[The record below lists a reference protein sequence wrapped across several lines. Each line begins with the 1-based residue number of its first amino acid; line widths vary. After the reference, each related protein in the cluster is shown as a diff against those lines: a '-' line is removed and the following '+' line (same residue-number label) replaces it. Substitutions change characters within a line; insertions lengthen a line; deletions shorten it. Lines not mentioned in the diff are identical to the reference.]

1 MLFVFVF
8 AIKLLLVCY
17 SACSLSLNTF
27 AFEEIIYRNKEIE
40 ISSTDINMTSPEEG
54 RKWFS
59 RSVASMTNICS
70 WGTRFT
76 MIPVLVCVIKITHLF
91 KYFSCLVYQGSVQFL
106 DEILDTLQ
114 KHWQLLQRDSLSF
127 VDRQAEKSKDKAEKL
142 HFSRIVPG
150 NIWKHCWIWINCFLW
165 TFKWI

>member
-76 MIPVLVCVIKITHLF
+76 IVPVLVCVTKIMNF
-91 KYFSCLVYQGSVQFL
+91 PGKEQYFDLNLSLWCLPYS
-106 DEILDTLQ
+106 IHHHYTS
-114 KHWQLLQRDSLSF
+114 WSSLSF
-127 VDRQAEKSKDKAEKL
+127 QLADFLFMLIIAKL
-142 HFSRIVPG
+142 NYLV
-150 NIWKHCWIWINCFLW
+150 FLC
-165 TFKWI
+165 

>member
-40 ISSTDINMTSPEEG
+40 ISSTDINMTNPEEG

-59 RSVASMTNICS
+59 RSVASMTNS
-70 WGTRFT
+70 
-76 MIPVLVCVIKITHLF
+76 PESKVLAHRWLLAKGKHLIVHLF
-91 KYFSCLVYQGSVQFL
+91 VSCAV
-106 DEILDTLQ
+106 
-114 KHWQLLQRDSLSF
+114 
-127 VDRQAEKSKDKAEKL
+127 
-142 HFSRIVPG
+142 
-150 NIWKHCWIWINCFLW
+150 CFCVCN
-165 TFKWI
+165 